1 MTSYR
6 WTAALPRFFRPQIAN
21 EELLMSPTEES
32 NTRFKQ
38 PGAGQAKKP
47 YNKPAFR
54 YERVFETSALT
65 CGKVQTTQ
73 SGCHQN
79 RKTS

>member
-1 MTSYR
+1 M
-6 WTAALPRFFRPQIAN
+6 
-21 EELLMSPTEES
+21 
-32 NTRFKQ
+32 KQ
-38 PGAGQAKKP
+38 PDKEPAARKP
-47 YNKPAFR
+47 YQKPAVR
-54 YERVFETSALT
+54 CERVFETSALT

>member
-1 MTSYR
+1 
-6 WTAALPRFFRPQIAN
+6 
-21 EELLMSPTEES
+21 MSPTEEN
-32 NTRFKQ
+32 NTRFKR
-38 PGAGQAKKP
+38 PGECLAKKP
-47 YNKPAFR
+47 YNKPALRF
-54 YERVFETSALT
+54 ERVFETSALT

>member
-1 MTSYR
+1 
-6 WTAALPRFFRPQIAN
+6 
-21 EELLMSPTEES
+21 MSPTEES
-32 NTRFKQ
+32 NTRFKRT
-38 PGAGQAKKP
+38 GANRAKKP
-47 YNKPAFR
+47 YNKPALR

>member
-1 MTSYR
+1 
-6 WTAALPRFFRPQIAN
+6 
-21 EELLMSPTEES
+21 MSRSKEINRVTQQPEIE
-32 NTRFKQ
+32 
-38 PGAGQAKKP
+38 PGARKP
-47 YNKPAFR
+47 YQKPAVR

-79 RKTS
+79 RKTW

>member
-1 MTSYR
+1 
-6 WTAALPRFFRPQIAN
+6 
-21 EELLMSPTEES
+21 MSPTEES
-32 NTRFKQ
+32 NTRSQ
-38 PGAGQAKKP
+38 RPGTGRAAKKP
-47 YNKPAFR
+47 YNKPAVRF
-54 YERVFETSALT
+54 ERVFETSALT

>member
-1 MTSYR
+1 
-6 WTAALPRFFRPQIAN
+6 
-21 EELLMSPTEES
+21 MSPTEET
-32 NTRFKQ
+32 NTRFKRL
-38 PGAGQAKKP
+38 GATRAKKP
-47 YNKPAFR
+47 YNKPAVRF
-54 YERVFETSALT
+54 ERVFETSALT

>member
-1 MTSYR
+1 MSHTNQ
-6 WTAALPRFFRPQIAN
+6 TNGVAA
-21 EELLMSPTEES
+21 
-32 NTRFKQ
+32 Q
-38 PGAGQAKKP
+38 PEIGSAARKP
-47 YNKPAFR
+47 YQKPALR